1 MTILQSRVSTHDEEF
16 RLNRAAYEALIAE
29 LHEKRRSASVG
40 GSASARERHLA
51 RDKMLP
57 RDRVEALLDPGSPF
71 LELAQLAG
79 EGRYE
84 GVPPGASLI
93 TGIGLV
99 SGRPCMVIANDA
111 TVKGGTYFGLT
122 CKKHVRA
129 QQIAQAHRL
138 PCITLVDSGGAFL
151 PDMANIFPDVGQF
164 GSIFNNQVRMSAEGI
179 PQIAVVMG
187 PCTAGGAYIPALCDQ
202 VGDRPRA
209 GDDLPGRSRA
219 DVCRDQRGGRRREP
233 RRGADAFE
241 HQRRHRPDRR
251 GRPPRARDHARARP
265 RPRRTPCAALAARGA
280 AAAAPGSARDPRS
293 RQPRPEAA
301 DRHPRGAR
309 ALRRRQP
316 LPGVQAALRRHAA
329 DRVRPAPR
337 PCRSASSPTRASSS
351 PRAR

>member
-202 VGDRPRA
+202 VVIVREQGMIYLGGPELTYAATSEEVDAESLGGAQMHSSISGVTDQIAEDDR
-209 GDDLPGRSRA
+209 
-219 DVCRDQRGGRRREP
+219 
-233 RRGADAFE
+233 
-241 HQRRHRPDRR
+241 H
-251 GRPPRARDHARARP
+251 
-265 RPRRTPCAALAARGA
+265 ALAITRELVRDLGA
-280 AAAAPGSARDPRS
+280 P
-293 RQPRPEAA
+293 
-301 DRHPRGAR
+301 
-309 ALRRRQP
+309 
-316 LPGVQAALRRHAA
+316 
-329 DRVRPAPR
+329 PAPR
-337 PCRSASSPTRASSS
+337 WQREAPLPPRRDRARSTDSSTAIRSGRPTPARCSRASSTTAAS
-351 PRAR
+351 RSSSRSTATRC